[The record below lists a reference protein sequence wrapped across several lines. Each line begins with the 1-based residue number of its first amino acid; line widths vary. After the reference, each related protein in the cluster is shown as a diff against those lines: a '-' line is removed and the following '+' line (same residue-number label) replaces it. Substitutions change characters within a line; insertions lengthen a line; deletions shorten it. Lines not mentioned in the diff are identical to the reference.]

1 MTKMEKLLMI
11 IMKTVIMKTVIV
23 KIVTVIAK
31 IVTVKDSDNEDNDSE
46 DSDNDDSEDSDS
58 KDSDSGGSDSEDY
71 DSNDSSNDR
80 GEAPSD
86 DNINREDEDA
96 KAFNEENSYKGV
108 DYYDEDI
115 EDDEEA
121 IEGDYD
127 EYPYGRPSDWSFIIN
142 VSPKSS
148 PRYDKYHHE
157 ILELGSFHN
166 SEFGSKFPSLSSSR
180 LSTFTDEE
188 DDID

>member
-1 MTKMEKLLMI
+1 
-11 IMKTVIMKTVIV
+11 MKTVIV

-46 DSDNDDSEDSDS
+46 DSDNDDSEDSDGGDS
-58 KDSDSGGSDSEDY
+58 DRKDSDSGGSDSEDY
-71 DSNDSSNDR
+71 DSNNSSNDR

-86 DNINREDEDA
+86 DNRNREDEDA

-121 IEGDYD
+121 VEGDYD

-142 VSPKSS
+142 VSLKSS

-157 ILELGSFHN
+157 IPELGSFHN
-166 SEFGSKFPSLSSSR
+166 SEFGSKFPSSSSSG
-180 LSTFTDEE
+180 LSTFTD
-188 DDID
+188 